1 MVVTDRLTDKPD
13 YIEPTLS
20 VSKKKIMMTNKNR
33 TLCNY
38 ATIKKDNTLLINQRR
53 SKKLLG

>member
-38 ATIKKDNTLLINQRR
+38 ATI
-53 SKKLLG
+53 